1 MVPYFHISP
10 CVRSVAVL
18 VVAVV
23 TCNDTTRASR
33 RSANPKWNRN
43 ARARRPRPLA
53 TMSAAACVG
62 RKSAVDEE
70 DASELRLGPDFNEAN
85 CLSLAEVKIVIESK
99 RDDDREKAEETST
112 TRTRVFEKTLAYVQ
126 RFSGNITDVATS
138 AIRNLHVDAG
148 LHDFEGAV
156 ISNLTPQDWDEA
168 KTLIPSLEQEDRELT
183 EEKIQTMLDEMANVR
198 KFE

>member
-1 MVPYFHISP
+1 
-10 CVRSVAVL
+10 
-18 VVAVV
+18 
-23 TCNDTTRASR
+23 
-33 RSANPKWNRN
+33 
-43 ARARRPRPLA
+43 
-53 TMSAAACVG
+53 MSAAACVG

-148 LHDFEGAV
+148 LHDSKA
-156 ISNLTPQDWDEA
+156 
-168 KTLIPSLEQEDRELT
+168 R
-183 EEKIQTMLDEMANVR
+183 
-198 KFE
+198 

>member
-1 MVPYFHISP
+1 
-10 CVRSVAVL
+10 
-18 VVAVV
+18 
-23 TCNDTTRASR
+23 
-33 RSANPKWNRN
+33 
-43 ARARRPRPLA
+43 
-53 TMSAAACVG
+53 MSEAACIV

-70 DASELRLGPDFNEAN
+70 DASELRLGPDFDEAH

-99 RDDDREKAEETST
+99 RDDDREQAQETST
-112 TRTRVFEKTLAYVQ
+112 TSTRVFEKTLAYVQ
-126 RFSGNITDVATS
+126 RFSGNTTGPAAS

-168 KTLIPSLEQEDRELT
+168 KTLIPSLEQDDRGLT
-183 EEKIQTMLDEMANVR
+183 EEKIQMMLDEMANVR

>member
-1 MVPYFHISP
+1 MRRARLGARPTLSGI
-10 CVRSVAVL
+10 
-18 VVAVV
+18 
-23 TCNDTTRASR
+23 DTRAR
-33 RSANPKWNRN
+33 VI
-43 ARARRPRPLA
+43 PRPLA

-70 DASELRLGPDFNEAN
+70 DASELRLGPDFNAAN

>member
-1 MVPYFHISP
+1 M
-10 CVRSVAVL
+10 
-18 VVAVV
+18 
-23 TCNDTTRASR
+23 
-33 RSANPKWNRN
+33 
-43 ARARRPRPLA
+43 
-53 TMSAAACVG
+53 
-62 RKSAVDEE
+62 
-70 DASELRLGPDFNEAN
+70 
-85 CLSLAEVKIVIESK
+85 
-99 RDDDREKAEETST
+99 
-112 TRTRVFEKTLAYVQ
+112 FEKTLAYVQ